1 MNNRHSIN
9 NALPVSGL
17 CAFVRVAAM
26 SLVGVDGRD
35 PHAQH
40 LLASKRPLKD
50 RQEECQMHP
59 GEEGA

>member
-1 MNNRHSIN
+1 VNNRHSIH

-26 SLVGVDGRD
+26 SLAGVGCRD

-40 LLASKRPLKD
+40 PLASKRPLGD
-50 RQEECQMHP
+50 RQEEGQMHP
-59 GEEGA
+59 GEGSA

>member
-1 MNNRHSIN
+1 MNSRQATH

-26 SLVGVDGRD
+26 SLVGVDCRD

-40 LLASKRPLKD
+40 LLASKRPLGD
-50 RQEECQMHP
+50 RREEDQMHP
-59 GEEGA
+59 GEGGA

>member
-1 MNNRHSIN
+1 MNNRYAIH

-26 SLVGVDGRD
+26 SLVGVGCRD

-40 LLASKRPLKD
+40 LLASKRPVED
-50 RQEECQMHP
+50 RHEQGQMHP
-59 GEEGA
+59 GEGGA

>member
-1 MNNRHSIN
+1 MNSRHSIH

-26 SLVGVDGRD
+26 ALVEVDCRD

-40 LLASKRPLKD
+40 LLASKRPQGD
-50 RQEECQMHP
+50 RHEEDQMHP
-59 GEEGA
+59 GEGSA